1 MLLTK
6 EWNTEEEALRHLTDL
21 HIDGKE
27 AYTVGT
33 LVIYFL

>member
-6 EWNTEEEALRHLTDL
+6 DWNTQEEANQHLTDL
-21 HIDGKE
+21 HIDDKE
-27 AYTVGT
+27 AYIVGT

>member
-6 EWNTEEEALRHLTDL
+6 KWNTEEEALKHLGDL

-27 AYTVGT
+27 AYVVKT